1 MTSAQ
6 CVSCCAAG
14 RGQIYALHLCPLP
27 MGACHIGHHTIN
39 HMQHRDALF
48 SWSVMLADWGSEPGA
63 APGSALL
70 HATVSGKTQIIL
82 CRRDNQGPL

>member
-1 MTSAQ
+1 
-6 CVSCCAAG
+6 
-14 RGQIYALHLCPLP
+14 
-27 MGACHIGHHTIN
+27 
-39 HMQHRDALF
+39 
-48 SWSVMLADWGSEPGA
+48 MLADWGSEPGA